1 MSSRLSCWSDNHL
14 GPDALFQSSYG
25 LTLWT
30 TVPSSSP
37 GSNRLKKEG
46 TGAMEMAPPARCW
59 LFKHEELALAPRHPH
74 KKLSALVPTCNHSAR
89 DAETEGS
96 LELAGQAS
104 LAKWMRSKFSERPC
118 NKNRKWRVLGLHL
131 SG

>member
-1 MSSRLSCWSDNHL
+1 
-14 GPDALFQSSYG
+14 
-25 LTLWT
+25 
-30 TVPSSSP
+30 
-37 GSNRLKKEG
+37 
-46 TGAMEMAPPARCW
+46 MEMAPLARCW
-59 LFKHEELALAPRHPH
+59 LFKNEELALAPGHPH
-74 KKLSALVPTCNHSAR
+74 KKLSVLVHTCNHSAR

-118 NKNRKWRVLGLHL
+118 NKKSGRVLGVQL